1 MGKKKLPTGNKYAIS
16 IAASLDLHHHT
27 VAEATQLLQEF
38 FEQAQDENWQYVS
51 IITGKGL
58 HSANGESVLRP
69 FVKNWLN
76 AQGYSYLPAKRDQGG
91 DGVIVVRIV

>member
-1 MGKKKLPTGNKYAIS
+1 MGKKKLLRGNKYAIS

-27 VAEATQLLQEF
+27 VAEAAQLLQEF
-38 FEQAQDENWQYVS
+38 FDRAHNENWQYIS

-58 HSANGESVLRP
+58 HSVNGESVLRP

-76 AQGYSYLPAKRDQGG
+76 AQGYSHSPAKRDRGG
-91 DGVIVVRIV
+91 DGVLVVKL